1 MEKAKVLSKVRELAK
16 ANYMFYDNIAI
27 NQAEIAVIMQTF
39 GMSWDELRNPAD
51 TFSLE
56 YQMVR
61 TENDLRKEFEG
72 LLFILKLSKEKGLHK
87 NYADTRLMME
97 GFISGVRFFNQDL
110 ANEFSLLADKG
121 LQNVTTESS
130 AG

>member
-1 MEKAKVLSKVRELAK
+1 MEKVKVLSKVRELAK
-16 ANYMFYDNIAI
+16 ANHMFYDSIAI

-39 GMSWDELRNPAD
+39 GMSWDELRNPSD

-72 LLFILKLSKEKGLHK
+72 LLFILKLSKEKDLHK
-87 NYADTRLMME
+87 NYADTRLMMK
-97 GFISGVRFFNQDL
+97 GFISGIQFFNQDL
-110 ANEFSLLADKG
+110 ANELSLIADKE
-121 LQNVTTESS
+121 LQNVKTECS